1 MMSRALLVCLCL
13 GLGFVAACRAAAPPQ
28 EQPITAQAYEP
39 EAELVPQEPG
49 DVYVVLPTN
58 YSRYVDGK
66 LLFASGGKREDL
78 PVYASAGDALR
89 SLAAFESVSERARR
103 VWSVYRLNADWGRDV
118 VTLEGGEHRLKA
130 PAKVLNVEE

>member
-1 MMSRALLVCLCL
+1 MSRALLVCLCL
-13 GLGFVAACRAAAPPQ
+13 GLGFVAACRAAMPAQ
-28 EQPITAQAYEP
+28 EQPVAAQAYEP
-39 EAELVPQEPG
+39 EAKPAPREPG

-58 YSRYVDGK
+58 YSRYVDDK

-89 SLAAFESVSERARR
+89 ALHAFESVSERARR
-103 VWSVYRLNADWGRDV
+103 VWSVYRLNADWARDV

-130 PAKVLNVEE
+130 PVKVLNVEK